1 MADRTT
7 CNILSLD
14 GGGAKGFYT
23 LGVLAEVEALLKAP
37 LSDHFDLIYG
47 TSTGSI
53 IASLLSLGR
62 EVEEIRQHYRS
73 HVPSIMQAKRRSQK
87 SRALADV
94 GRAVLGDASFE
105 DCKTGLGIVSVKWR
119 TETPMVFK
127 SLKIQA
133 HGRRASFR
141 PGFGVPI
148 REAVEASCSAYP
160 FFERKTLT
168 TSSGDDVELIDGG
181 FCANNPTLYALADAT
196 GPLGFEKTQC
206 RVLSIGVGHYPDP
219 KPKMNMK
226 GAVKR
231 FAQSL
236 MTVEL
241 LQKTLDVNTM
251 SMDVLRRILF
261 KDVPTVRISN
271 AYTTPDMATDM
282 FEHDLT
288 KLNLLRQRGR
298 ESFGDYESQ
307 IYKLMALEGNRA

>member
-1 MADRTT
+1 MAEKKI

-23 LGVLAEVEALLKAP
+23 LGVLAEVEALLGSP

-53 IASLLSLGR
+53 IASLLSLGHK
-62 EVEEIRQHYRS
+62 VEDIRQHYRS
-73 HVPSIMQAKRRSQK
+73 HVPSIMRAKQRSEK
-87 SRALADV
+87 SRILTEV
-94 GRAVLGDASFE
+94 GVAVLGDATFKE
-105 DCKTGLGIVSVKWR
+105 CKTGLGIVSVKWR

-127 SLKIQA
+127 SLKSQA
-133 HGRRASFR
+133 HGRVSSFR
-141 PGFGVPI
+141 PGFGVLI

-160 FFERKTLT
+160 FFERKVLT
-168 TSSGDDVELIDGG
+168 TSDGDVVELFDGG

-196 GPLGFEKTQC
+196 GSMGYEKTQC

-219 KPKMNMK
+219 KAELNLQ
-226 GAVKR
+226 GFVKR
-231 FAQSL
+231 IAQRL

-241 LQKTLDVNTM
+241 LQKTLDVNTI
-251 SMDVLRRILF
+251 SMDVLRLILF
-261 KDVPTVRISN
+261 KDVQTVRISE

-288 KLNLLRQRGR
+288 KLNLLRQRGC
-298 ESFGDYESQ
+298 ESYGLFEEDIRTLLTDGES
-307 IYKLMALEGNRA
+307 